1 MFIFL
6 ICLVGIAYLM
16 IGSVIAGIYQVVNH
30 DKLEFWEDEDV
41 ACVQLFATIIWPM
54 FLVMLVCCSITNGV
68 KRILQKY

>member
-16 IGSVIAGIYQVVNH
+16 VGSVIAGIYQVVNR

-41 ACVQLFATIIWPM
+41 AGVQFFATILWPI
-54 FLVMLVCCSITNGV
+54 FLVALVCCQITNGV
-68 KRILQKY
+68 KHLLYK